1 VAAATTPAPLPAS
14 ESDDQ
19 AHNTDSGSTIPGD
32 RPEFPLPTL
41 SNRHNFLTAPPGIDR
56 PRTPPELSFEDSRA
70 LLTRLTGLQ
79 PWQLEAFP
87 DELPPLPLSRPSS
100 PLRSTEVT
108 RPTAPVR
115 ERRLSTTA
123 VPIRFRKPPGSP
135 NAESEAPVTLNTS
148 PLRPRHGKAPS
159 AEFKSSREFRPLYL
173 LERKRKSEEIDESL
187 PALPASGSPSRT
199 SSATETDGE
208 YESAL
213 ESPMGASLTA
223 EHGFFMPLDALTS
236 QLGPQLQQP
245 ELADRE
251 IEEVDES
258 GQVTPKASEF
268 RSAEVGPERDVLA
281 AALEDVR
288 AKSDKSAS
296 SRPTTPL
303 APSAQFDETKMRDAP
318 AQRSRDASP
327 AMASSSR
334 LQTAALG
341 AAIGGL
347 TAAAL
352 RTRSPSPTTERS
364 ANVVTDASEMQTSD
378 VPEPKG
384 KAKSKKRP
392 KAKKDSISNAPIEGT
407 IDPKQYIPTF
417 VDNEDDWAKNKSE
430 SVVTDDATLVGEPVA
445 SSSMLKAMRTEKV
458 LESTAPQGRD
468 SIEVMRATLDDKER
482 SEDVLPQTLTEE
494 KSVVAAPRK
503 QDAILPTEE
512 EAASTSAK
520 GKKAKKNKKGKR
532 GSQQLESELANLP
545 EQPPKEDEILPAP
558 ETQRSTVEREI
569 LEPAFPDVREE
580 KTDVVEGREPTE
592 SRDVASVPALQ
603 QEAVV
608 RQVLE
613 PAFAKDEKKVNAL
626 DFLVANE
633 PTATTEQIPEPAANV
648 ETAKALLPEQ
658 PSTVA
663 TEIVEQPKEAE
674 PEPVKSTWGTGL
686 LGALGWGKKRATS
699 PTPTPAPAPE
709 IKKAVEEQ
717 KEVGVP
723 PAAII
728 AVEEKQVKPET
739 EVIAPAVPEAIKESS
754 THLETTPVNEASR
767 DIVDDTPI
775 PRSSFVAPQTA
786 YFTDGGKPSFTFPA
800 PSTASAQAPSN
811 DQTLDRELPERSNDV
826 STAEESTH
834 LAIPPRNAVF
844 TDDGKPSFPFPAF
857 STARIAPVL
866 AADEEALKDAPST
879 PLPDTRT
886 DVPTLDNP
894 TQPESLPV
902 DDAAAEATSS
912 KKKKAKKDKK
922 KRGSIVAP
930 EAIEAEPLSVMDEPR
945 EVPATDE
952 VPVLVR
958 EAERPIEEVITKEL
972 APENIALPDGLDE
985 LDEPVLPVVDTE
997 PVRQIPMESMSK
1009 DQQPEIIRDT
1019 LELPKET
1026 SPIDTS
1032 IVTEAGTPIVVAPI
1046 EEDASSSTKKKGKKA
1061 KKAKRGSM
1069 QVDESEPSTPTV
1081 ERSLDLSLPEPTEA
1095 VLDVGVDV
1103 PLPSESVQEKE
1114 ELADIPEI
1122 LPTFDQ
1128 PAPVQD
1134 RALDLAAV
1142 AQDVPVENPTMTE
1155 ELLLP
1160 AQPELVSVA
1169 PIKKKGKKKAKSGT
1183 QTPDIQ
1189 GEAVL
1194 DSPAPL
1200 SVVSNAPKEAKL
1212 ASQPLEAQAADTVL
1226 FGGPTEQ
1233 EKVLDAESASVQPL
1247 VEQPDTPV
1255 SKKKKKAKK
1264 VKGTET
1270 PVETEVETS
1279 VQPAIVKTEVG
1290 TVRDDDVKPENV
1302 KLPDNDLEGEL
1313 EPIAIAPAVA
1323 EIAQPENLQ
1332 LPDAETNDELESTR
1346 EVAMLEPRPV
1356 AIDAPVSAAV
1366 SEPATTDSVPSFL
1379 ESAPVGPQLQGTPTA
1394 EEQATQADVPVV
1406 EDEQATTG
1414 SAKKDKKKKKGK
1426 KNKVADESE
1435 SGAPVAEVRREVEGL
1450 AESAGVR
1457 STVVESTID
1466 EPTVVEPT
1474 VNEPIM
1480 DVQSASALEST
1491 HPEAAIEATLP
1502 VPESAVEVPTA
1513 TRDLPTADQLPSQPT
1528 ADAPAPIEESLQLAT
1543 PIEDESAATSKKSKK
1558 KKTKKGKSVD
1568 ETFVTDNTETPSIAP
1583 ELAIEA
1589 VSEEPK
1595 DIALPLET
1603 PKELAP
1609 APVDEASEVALP
1621 IEIAGELDDESAPPA
1636 EILPEPVEAVKSE
1649 NDAPIPVTD
1658 EPTRDV
1664 VEEEPAST
1672 SKKSKKKK
1680 GKKAVEIGTAL
1691 DDALPI
1697 DPINATSIDASK
1709 PTTTE
1714 ARAAP
1719 LSDPIISTPIVE
1731 PAFAAP
1737 IDKPKDVALPIETA
1751 EDLASVSIEP
1761 SRELVADA
1769 ITDAAVAEP
1778 SADAIVPVS
1787 RDLAEQVADEEPL
1800 STPKK
1805 SKKKKGKKATE
1816 VLEPAAEVAPF
1827 SEPTIATPVVESE
1840 AAVAI
1845 DEPKDIALP
1854 VETADE
1860 LIDESQK
1867 PPLPAEISNEL
1878 VAQPVEDTVVS
1889 ADRDI
1894 PEPIVDE
1901 EPVSTVKKSKKKKG
1915 KKTKGDDAEAETIEA
1930 ATANTAVEPVFV
1942 EPAVDTTAVEPT
1954 LPEPTVVEPS
1964 TDVVSALTLEAAL
1977 DTPLPTSDPTETA
1990 LPEPTEGEKTLADA
2004 VASAPTTPSREVTE
2018 PTVEV
2023 EPATTSNKS
2032 KKKKGKKG
2040 LAPDTEPSTPVTE
2053 ESAPQFPVPS
2063 ESTDVDKSVAD
2074 VVETSQQDLSTVFP
2088 TASTD
2093 VERTI
2098 EPVHVE
2104 TPIAITPVP
2113 ATEELTQDTSV
2124 STAIEPTL
2132 ETEGA
2137 EGTSKKTK
2145 KKKSK
2150 KGKSVDITEPSTPVT
2165 EEPAMQFGTP
2175 SEPAQ
2180 MAKSIDEAARPL
2192 VEEPVLEVSK
2202 ALLDNDPVSEP
2213 AMPDK
2218 VEDAITLPV
2227 VDESAADVPEPS
2239 TPKEQPVEDES
2250 AELTSK
2256 KSKKK
2261 KGKKSKTSEDVEP
2274 EATIELGKDVASV
2287 ETTPVVEE
2295 IKEAT
2300 QPVELLQVE
2309 PVVETAA
2316 IHNAPIPDTPIERE
2330 LATEITHLSEP
2341 VDFEVPMDVPVVVD
2355 QSLPE
2360 APASTEPKAPAENE
2374 DAASTSKKGKKKKS
2388 KKTKSE
2394 SEPQTPVT
2402 EVDSFLAA
2410 APQEEPTTKDNVVAE
2425 PASSLPEEPAEEPV
2439 VPAIVPEPLS
2449 RALEDPLA
2457 ETTAADPIDS
2467 TPIIEQSSPDKDVA
2481 TVIPEAVAEAV
2492 DEQVAS
2498 PPAAKKDK
2506 KKGKK
2511 SKRVSIAEE
2520 ATAIP
2525 VAHGEEGARELG
2537 SQESAAAVPL
2547 PEDSTVSETAKE
2559 IESQESAATVPL
2571 PEDSTISEP
2580 VSPRTVLVDTAV
2592 VESAIRTTKLD
2603 QDDVPQAPLAG
2614 QNERSLDAQ
2623 EAPVLPAESVVT
2635 DPEPTQLTED
2645 ATAPKKS
2652 KKKSKKT
2659 KSVSIAESEPLTPLK
2674 TSAPDVESASL
2685 DAQPALAP
2693 ELIAESKNDAVST
2706 SVDVQPIASTPVLEE
2721 LAVEASQEQQ
2731 PIVETPI
2738 VEEPQQIVQ
2747 DEEAPISKADKK
2759 KAKKNKRVSIAEPS
2773 PTPATPVEEKE
2784 ITLDEQSLPVAQLQE
2799 PAQDEAVSSAI
2810 DVQPIATSEIV
2821 AEPKQE
2827 PESITDAQPT
2837 PEEDA
2842 STTSKKDKKKA
2853 KKAKRVSI
2861 AEPESAPATPS
2872 EEKKELE
2879 LPLEE
2884 VVVVAPAE
2892 QTPDIVPVEEPVPAE
2907 PTSEI
2912 LLAEQP
2918 VVKDLPIAEP
2928 SAVVQEDVAVDKK
2941 DKKKSKKAKRGS
2953 VAESGT
2959 STPVEE
2965 KALNPLDA
2973 QQLPE
2978 TPVVDEQARETP
2990 AMDETVTDTAPVVE
3004 EVAKNEEVVEAPV
3017 EAAVSSNQG
3026 IDAVSVPEQG
3036 AARATPD
3043 DASKAP
3049 ILATEESLKD
3059 APEDESAAPVSKKDK
3074 KKSKKAKRGS
3084 VVEPELSEPSPAII
3098 APSGLQPDVSL
3109 SQTEDTVPAEPSAP
3123 AEPSSEQTKEI
3134 LVEDLPPA
3142 SLPTSEEPVVVAAE
3156 DIALPSTPAATDDT
3170 PKDLKDDT
3178 PIFVSKQ
3185 DKKKAKKSKRGSIAE
3200 PEVSEPSTVP
3210 GEAVEK
3216 VPDAI
3221 VEDVPPSIVQ
3231 DATVLPAVTDEAAT
3245 PATEHRDAPTATT
3258 VERKESNVIA
3268 DTIEAPAEPP
3278 DKSPSI
3284 DTPITVES
3292 QPLAEERKDVEES
3305 SILSKSQKKKGKK
3318 AKRVSVPDAETSLPA
3333 TAAEESAKELVLE
3346 SEAPGPDVLS
3356 EPIVV
3361 ERQPEEPAVVHAPV
3375 EHVPVVQEVPSE
3387 QTVVEDLLTVPS
3399 AVQVPSIE
3407 PTPTVE
3413 DSAPTSKKDKKKSK
3427 KAKRGSVVDDPVSQP
3442 ATPAEEVFK
3451 ELVADSTPVIEEP
3464 PVDAPSSSQAPVDP
3478 TSTPPPSS
3486 KKDKKKK
3493 AKSNKAEPVPF
3504 LALETPEEANVSDT
3518 QPSPHPS
3525 IPSETNLLL
3534 SGIPTSYPHVRDGAF
3549 VANDDGEE
3557 KMENEA
3563 EVVQPVAA
3571 SEAVEELERKVQVGP
3586 LEEMVDDEKKSKKNK
3601 KGKKRASVIEEPV
3614 VEEPAVE
3621 ALTSAAEASVGEPL
3635 IAERVEAVVDA
3646 PQPKDVLLDQPTT
3659 QVEVTEAQIPHTR
3672 SIEESK
3678 YGTEESTAPVPTESE
3693 QKKVKKHKLASM
3705 FEQNAAQDAPE
3716 LSRKHT
3722 PLVEPATVGE
3732 SSNNDK
3738 SSEDVAVV
3746 IPESG
3751 VGVEESVKEGSEV
3764 VAPKDIPLPQ
3774 DDISPQDVALPME
3787 HAAPQDVPLPV
3798 DDTAPQDVPLPQD
3811 AAVDAPVATVET
3823 TDKVPEAMDERTT
3836 SVTETHPS
3844 SEITPDIESSMLT
3857 KKDKKKSKKSKKQ
3870 SGTATPVEL
3879 IPEVQST
3886 PLEDVPKVG
3895 TEEQQAAPSVER
3907 EVPVKVQQVKDVAP
3921 EQLKI
3926 APDQP
3931 RETVDVVP
3939 ELPQD
3944 ESTISKDISA
3954 PETVDVAD
3962 VDNAPSKKDKKKS
3975 KKAKKQSE
3983 SATPAEEA
3991 APEIQQDIVGDV
4003 APVQLEP
4010 SITETASTNAPVLME
4025 PETQAEEAPL
4035 STTTDKAIEGL
4046 QEVDI
4051 PVAVEPIVQVPQEQV
4066 TQTAE
4071 EPLPEATP
4079 VAEDEADS
4087 IVKAS
4092 KKEKKKGKKA
4102 KKQSD
4107 TVTLVT
4113 EDVPELEVKKS
4124 VEVPF
4129 EQHHGIDPEH
4139 VAEPES
4145 ITEDTVEVLSE
4156 AVQPASIEKT
4166 EETLQHPDALPV
4178 ALDAMSEVNN
4188 TTQAGPDA
4196 AVEPSQ
4202 PAEED
4207 WGYTPPKKD
4216 KKMSKKEKKADTVS
4230 SAVELAPEISSQ
4242 QEEPIATPAVDP
4254 IDQPFEPTNRD
4265 LTLDNATV
4273 DMTRGKS
4280 LPEEVVPVA
4289 PTEDILVKELEG
4301 DRASDA
4307 IAIDIAKATPL
4318 PTATLE
4324 DETIDPVAALEEDTS
4339 ALTSKKDKKKSKKS
4353 KKASGTATPLT
4364 EDIPIVQPEVTQES
4378 VPLETDVN
4386 DQLVKETIATSA
4398 PEERIA
4404 EDLKI
4409 EPTEP
4414 TATPVTDATLLVD
4427 DSTPVTSSTKKSK
4440 KKSKKSGTA
4449 TPATEE
4455 LLVPQPEIFQVPESD
4470 TTDKKEVAID
4480 STPVLDTQELPLVE
4494 ESREIQQPF
4503 LDPAPVIEQELAQ
4516 DELESPSVAKQKSK
4530 KKAKKSDNAT
4540 PITEDVPMPVA
4551 EMTRDLEA
4559 EAKPDPVPTSEPVA
4573 TNEKE
4578 ILMEDPP
4585 ITAAPVEVITEDRNT
4600 EQFETPKAPT
4610 ETEIESQIAEESLSS
4625 LSKKNK
4631 KKAKKS
4637 GTATP
4642 VVNDVV
4648 GPQLDVQEPEVAAI
4662 PKKDLLPV
4670 SEMHTEVVAE
4680 PSQHQQ
4686 HETPI
4691 TPALTESEPPLG
4703 ESASPSAST
4712 KKSKKKGKKP
4722 ETATPVVEDVAQ
4734 EILPID
4740 DEVAAT
4746 REVAQ
4751 APIEQLVEEPFV
4763 PKVLAVTTESTQ
4775 AAEPEA
4781 IAPISELVEEPIKHE
4796 IPAATELI
4804 VGNKP
4809 ESEPVLSTEQPTRIE
4824 PSNEEFAAGEQ
4835 PLEAAPEVKK
4845 KKGKKSKGKKS
4856 EPQTPTIERSDPI
4869 DFETPAVPEQR
4880 QEELLTKTEAQAP
4893 IPEVVASDVVVP
4905 STTAEEAVVDR
4916 EKPAAIFDNEQ
4927 VAESKIPLVKEVVGS
4942 LPVVEPTLVEEP
4954 QQISVPTVGVTG
4966 DLTPAPIETQAEEV
4980 SPASKKGKKNKK
4992 SKKQSVTLDTV
5003 DDTASKFSELS
5014 GQAQDD
5020 NTPLVEREIDQVT
5033 GPVETE
5039 AESTLTHSEALTL
5052 PTTSDVADMA
5062 SPEVPAPTSTVD
5074 APTLPVQDFTEHR
5087 LEQATAPEA
5096 SEFFAQSPVMEAS
5109 DLTVPR
5115 GLELVE
5121 DTTPL
5126 DRKASK
5132 KSKKGKQAKEVS
5144 APAIESESLELPF
5157 VTEPATEATT
5167 LEPSSEIMELDAP
5180 TSLDTIDLPAY
5191 EAVNKPIIQPLDT
5204 ENASG
5209 PSTLETLGED
5219 PVESKAP
5226 EIVEVIDEGN
5236 AWGSALIKKSKKA
5249 KKSKSAASVDTP
5261 AEVIPEPAIVPQTAT
5276 SEHVESTISEELPRE
5291 VQLDEPKVSV
5301 SERSSDAQIL
5311 PDNSSA
5317 PVIEASQEAVKSAQE
5332 QPIDVDDSEL
5342 PLSRSAS
5349 KKGKKKKDKK
5359 GQKAVDDL
5367 ESETLESAT
5376 PLTETAPVI
5385 APELPLH
5392 QSEILPTITEAKIE
5406 AGRAPSPP
5414 AFQLAEE
5421 SKEAIPELTTVPT
5434 QSSPLEVSRDIT
5446 EPAFERDVKEASH
5459 QPFVALSPELQAVLD
5474 EAADLKL
5481 RSEALDQ
5488 ALATKEFLETP
5499 APSEPTSFF
5508 DVVGKLDKKNKKK
5521 GKKAKGVA
5529 FDSEPATPAAQID
5542 AVVETKAIVEERP
5555 MVEDSTSAELPT
5567 GNAGENEKK
5576 KSEKAALSVETE
5588 EPVIEQ
5594 SRDVA
5599 NVAVEPTLQ
5608 PEVPVASIE
5617 EVAPTSSEQPAT
5629 AVEGTAPVVSTDAH
5643 ELLADELPVLSRK
5656 LSKKDKKK
5664 AKKEPQFDDAP
5675 VLESEPAIEPQII
5688 SVEPT
5693 PDVREPVVSVEL
5705 LPVVAEPTATRA
5717 MHPEVQKAVTEEDR
5731 PTMSRKLS
5739 KKDKKKAKQGTSVLD
5754 EPIYS
5759 MEEPTNT
5766 PFEQK
5771 TATND
5776 VTVEDAVQQD
5786 RAPAPVVLSEQV
5798 DRQPSSLF
5806 SERETLTT
5814 DSKTTPPGVV
5824 TESRS
5829 EQHHVPQVEEMAQP
5843 TPSYTAFEDNAP
5855 TTIDSADVTIDS
5867 VPNTQNDDDLNVASA
5882 VTRKQSK
5889 KDKKKGKKNAL
5900 AGDVIEQ
5907 ETAKVVEIED
5917 TPLAVNIP
5925 EQSLPSV
5932 EMATPTAS
5940 DMQAKP
5946 TQETARTTTL
5956 EELPTSTPADFIS
5969 QPLDLSRNI
5978 RDESAVAEVSAREV
5992 QAEAALE
5999 SSQAKKQKRKSKTA
6013 TAFQEEPIEET
6024 QSSTPRELI
6033 VEPSMAQ
6040 EPTFATLPEIQ
6051 AEDDWALSSKKSKKE
6066 KRDSKKTVTV
6076 DEQEP
6081 VTSLELEMHHSE
6093 VIQGQP
6099 EQLVVAAPVAE
6110 ASNEVHHMTPAPVK
6124 FTKTAVQSAPVD
6136 ALEAPQQ
6143 PTLARKTSKAH
6154 KLAAMFEQGASQGS
6168 SAAQRELRKGGSGS
6182 VKNLAEQFETQSRS
6196 VTPITLPTSEKRSI
6210 SRAPSN
6216 AHLRTESP
6224 KNIDF
6229 AGTIAA
6235 GLKISG
6241 FDDKYVV
6248 DDSTFHRVT
6257 TPGGVHDITPD
6268 EDVAAAMNSASASK
6282 FATRGWTTPTS
6293 SPKLQ
6298 PTREAD
6304 SNTLPPIEVAMA
6316 STDAASFD
6324 PLDVL
6329 NDPAFTK
6336 RTISPGV
6343 LEEADPEELGSKL
6356 KMNKKPKGKKK
6367 RVSVPDSP
6375 MDVAVT
6381 EATSTAPTD
6390 EYSDTTTRGI
6400 APEMIHAQES
6410 AVHEI
6415 NPVDKPRAVP
6425 AQPIPFEEVQEDSWS
6440 ATPITKSK
6448 KVKKDKKR
6456 ASDTQESVEYATV
6469 QTPVVEDPI
6478 VEPPTV
6484 ETLVDST
6491 TRATKL
6497 QHSLPS
6503 TSVNVA
6509 PLERSLPNDE
6519 ASAPTAGKE
6528 LGEYPFPEVSLLEKI
6543 TNRNVEEKSK
6553 VLGQEEVEEQA
6564 VASKK
6569 KSKKSRKGKEKDEGV
6584 TSLESEQIGEIS
6596 IDMDQKPAHDTHKR
6610 RSHPVTFAE
6619 DQPYEKRAHLEEPIS
6634 ETASAPKVTATEHT
6648 VREVTSSPKET
6659 RRLGAQP
6666 TERAHG
6672 PTVEPSWSFA
6682 GVRDSAVEVADSPVQ
6697 SSAPSFQETIRD
6709 SGYHDSDYNPII
6721 QHEELPQVEAPTH
6734 ERKRRSKDPKTSRQ
6748 KAVRDVQDADSPSLP
6763 PVATPDYATKERTS
6777 YLFDSSP
6784 STRALGASP
6793 AVEPIT
6799 PAHESRRT
6807 SHPLAYESRDT
6818 TEVKS
6823 KPLVESQQEQVS
6835 ESKAVTQAEPYQS
6848 IFGDPNDPS
6857 SGPSASAATPAS
6869 KHRRT
6874 PSNKQLHTIT
6884 EASPDDSPLHKKGR
6898 SINDIGAPDRGTKS
6912 LRRTDSSKSFSERM
6926 KSPPPVTPTPSSR
6939 KSMPSAAGTSDKK
6952 SPVTPWQQVNEHVD
6966 RSMTLSPARRM
6977 PRSSPSF
6984 DPIKQHMAEQRSPSA
6999 LSQRS
7004 MSNISKLRSPD
7015 QDRPLSSASNRST
7028 QSLRRIDR
7036 SASGD
7041 LRANARLGEVSA
7053 RDASDMEPNLSDLAL
7068 AAGATAAI
7076 AGIAAASKYDPVR
7089 GAGKG
7094 RRASMVAESFVS
7106 V

>member
-223 EHGFFMPLDALTS
+223 EHGFFMPLDAVTS
-236 QLGPQLQQP
+236 QLGPQLQHP

-268 RSAEVGPERDVLA
+268 RTAEAGPERDVLA

-352 RTRSPSPTTERS
+352 RTRSPSPTTDRL
-364 ANVVTDASEMQTSD
+364 ANVGTDANEIQTSD

-384 KAKSKKRP
+384 KAKSKKKP
-392 KAKKDSISNAPIEGT
+392 KAKKDSISDAPIEDT

-445 SSSMLKAMRTEKV
+445 SSSMLKAMQTEKV

-468 SIEVMRATLDDKER
+468 TIEVMRATLDDKER
-482 SEDVLPQTLTEE
+482 PEDVLPQTLTEE
-494 KSVVAAPRK
+494 KSVVAAPRE
-503 QDAILPTEE
+503 QDAILPTED

-558 ETQRSTVEREI
+558 ETQRSIVEREI

-580 KTDVVEGREPTE
+580 KTDVVEEGEPTE

-613 PAFAKDEKKVNAL
+613 PAFATDEKKVNAL

-633 PTATTEQIPEPAANV
+633 PTATTEQTPEPTVSV
-648 ETAKALLPEQ
+648 ETAEAPIPEQ

-663 TEIVEQPKEAE
+663 TEIVEQPKQAD

-699 PTPTPAPAPE
+699 PTPTPAPAPAPE
-709 IKKAVEEQ
+709 IKKAVEEK
-717 KEVGVP
+717 KEVGVL
-723 PAAII
+723 PAPVI
-728 AVEEKQVKPET
+728 AVEEKQVKSET
-739 EVIAPAVPEAIKESS
+739 QVIAPAVPEAIKESS

-767 DIVDDTPI
+767 EIVDDTPV

-811 DQTLDRELPERSNDV
+811 AQTLDRELPERSNDV
-826 STAEESTH
+826 STAEEPTH
-834 LAIPPRNAVF
+834 LATQPRNAVF
-844 TDDGKPSFPFPAF
+844 TDDGKPSFTFPAF
-857 STARIAPVL
+857 STAHIAPVL
-866 AADEEALKDAPST
+866 ATDEEALKDAPLT

-922 KRGSIVAP
+922 KRGSTVAP
-930 EAIEAEPLSVMDEPR
+930 EAIEAEPLSVTDEPR

-985 LDEPVLPVVDTE
+985 LDEPVLPVVDSE

-1009 DQQPEIIRDT
+1009 DPQPEIIRDT
-1019 LELPKET
+1019 LELPKES

-1032 IVTEAGTPIVVAPI
+1032 IVTEAATPTVVAPI

-1081 ERSLDLSLPEPTEA
+1081 ERSLDLSLPEHTEA

-1114 ELADIPEI
+1114 ELAEIPEI
-1122 LPTFDQ
+1122 LPTSDQ

-1142 AQDVPVENPTMTE
+1142 AQDVPVENPTTTE
-1155 ELLLP
+1155 EPLLP

-1194 DSPAPL
+1194 DSPAPP
-1200 SVVSNAPKEAKL
+1200 SVVSDAPKEVEL

-1226 FGGPTEQ
+1226 PGAPTEL

-1247 VEQPDTPV
+1247 VEQPDAPV
-1255 SKKKKKAKK
+1255 LKKKKKAKK

-1279 VQPAIVKTEVG
+1279 VEPAI
-1290 TVRDDDVKPENV
+1290 DDAVKPENI

-1313 EPIAIAPAVA
+1313 EPIAIAPVV
-1323 EIAQPENLQ
+1323 EETAQPENVQ
-1332 LPDAETNDELESTR
+1332 LPDDEAKDELESTR

-1356 AIDAPVSAAV
+1356 AIDTPVSAAV
-1366 SEPATTDSVPSFL
+1366 FEPATTDSVPSL
-1379 ESAPVGPQLQGTPTA
+1379 MESAPVESQLQGTPTA

-1426 KNKVADESE
+1426 KNRVADENE

-1450 AESAGVR
+1450 AESAGVE
-1457 STVVESTID
+1457 STVVEPIIVGPAAD
-1466 EPTVVEPT
+1466 ESIV
-1474 VNEPIM
+1474 

-1491 HPEAAIEATLP
+1491 QPEAAIEATPP
-1502 VPESAVEVPTA
+1502 VPESVVEVPTA
-1513 TRDLPTADQLPSQPT
+1513 TKDLPTADQLPSQHT
-1528 ADAPAPIEESLQLAT
+1528 ADAPAPIEESSQLAT
-1543 PIEDESAATSKKSKK
+1543 PVEDESAATSKKSKK

-1568 ETFVTDNTETPSIAP
+1568 ETLVTDTTEPSSIAP

-1603 PKELAP
+1603 REELAP

-1621 IEIAGELDDESAPPA
+1621 IEIAGELDDELAPPA
-1636 EILPEPVEAVKSE
+1636 EILPEPVEAVKSG

-1658 EPTRDV
+1658 EPTRDVVV

-1680 GKKAVEIGTAL
+1680 GRKAVEIGTAL

-1697 DPINATSIDASK
+1697 GPINATSIDASE

-1719 LSDPIISTPIVE
+1719 LSDPVISTPIVE

-1737 IDKPKDVALPIETA
+1737 IDEPKDIALPIETA

-1769 ITDAAVAEP
+1769 ITDAAVAES

-1787 RDLAEQVADEEPL
+1787 RELAEQVVDEESL

-1816 VLEPAAEVAPF
+1816 VIEPAAEVAPF
-1827 SEPTIATPVVESE
+1827 SEPTMATPVVESE

-1854 VETADE
+1854 METADE
-1860 LIDESQK
+1860 LIDESQES
-1867 PPLPAEISNEL
+1867 PLPAEISNEL

-1889 ADRDI
+1889 TDRNI

-1930 ATANTAVEPVFV
+1930 ATANTAVEPVLV
-1942 EPAVDTTAVEPT
+1942 EPAVDTAAVEPT
-1954 LPEPTVVEPS
+1954 LPERTVVEPS
-1964 TDVVSALTLEAAL
+1964 TDVASALTLEAAL
-1977 DTPLPTSDPTETA
+1977 DTPLPISDPTETA
-1990 LPEPTEGEKTLADA
+1990 LPEPTEGEKTLADT

-2018 PTVEV
+2018 PIVEV
-2023 EPATTSNKS
+2023 EPATTSKKS
-2032 KKKKGKKG
+2032 NKKKGKKG
-2040 LAPDTEPSTPVTE
+2040 LAPDTEPSTPITE

-2063 ESTDVDKSVAD
+2063 ESTDVDKSIAD

-2113 ATEELTQDTSV
+2113 ATEELTQDTPV

-2137 EGTSKKTK
+2137 EGTSKKAK

-2180 MAKSIDEAARPL
+2180 MAKSIDEAAQPL

-2218 VEDAITLPV
+2218 VEDTITLPV

-2274 EATIELGKDVASV
+2274 EATIELGKDVATV

-2295 IKEAT
+2295 TKEAT
-2300 QPVELLQVE
+2300 QPVELLPVE
-2309 PVVETAA
+2309 PVVETVA
-2316 IHNAPIPDTPIERE
+2316 IDNALIPDTPMERE

-2355 QSLPE
+2355 QSLPG
-2360 APASTEPKAPAENE
+2360 APVSTEPEAPAENE
-2374 DAASTSKKGKKKKS
+2374 DAASISKKGKKKKS

-2410 APQEEPTTKDNVVAE
+2410 APKKEPTTKDNVVAE
-2425 PASSLPEEPAEEPV
+2425 PTSSLPEEPAKEPV
-2439 VPAIVPEPLS
+2439 VTAIVPEPLS

-2467 TPIIEQSSPDKDVA
+2467 APMIEQSSPDKDVE
-2481 TVIPEAVAEAV
+2481 TVVPEAVAETV

-2520 ATAIP
+2520 ATVVPAAPI
-2525 VAHGEEGARELG
+2525 EEGARELA

-2547 PEDSTVSETAKE
+2547 PEDSTVSGTTKE

-2580 VSPRTVLVDTAV
+2580 VSPRTVLVDTVV
-2592 VESAIRTTKLD
+2592 VESAIPTTKLD

-2635 DPEPTQLTED
+2635 DPEPAQLTEE

-2659 KSVSIAESEPLTPLK
+2659 KSVSIAESEPSTPLE
-2674 TSAPDVESASL
+2674 TSAPDAEGASL
-2685 DAQPALAP
+2685 DAQPVLAP
-2693 ELIAESKNDAVST
+2693 ELIAESKNDVVST
-2706 SVDVQPIASTPVLEE
+2706 SVEVQPIASTPVLEE
-2721 LAVEASQEQQ
+2721 PAVEASQEQQ

-2773 PTPATPVEEKE
+2773 STPATPVEEKE
-2784 ITLDEQSLPVAQLQE
+2784 LALDERSLPVAQLQE

-2821 AEPKQE
+2821 AEPRQE
-2827 PESITDAQPT
+2827 TESIAEAQPT

-2853 KKAKRVSI
+2853 KKSKRVSI

-2872 EEKKELE
+2872 EERKELE

-2884 VVVVAPAE
+2884 VVVAPVE
-2892 QTPDIVPVEEPVPAE
+2892 QIPDIVPVEEPVPVE

-2912 LLAEQP
+2912 LPAEQP

-2928 SAVVQEDVAVDKK
+2928 SAIVQEDVAVVKK

-2965 KALNPLDA
+2965 EALNPLDA

-2978 TPVVDEQARETP
+2978 TPVIDEQARETP
-2990 AMDETVTDTAPVVE
+2990 AMDETATATAPVVE
-3004 EVAKNEEVVEAPV
+3004 EVAKGAPVVEAPV
-3017 EAAVSSNQG
+3017 EAAVSSNQR

-3084 VVEPELSEPSPAII
+3084 VVEPELSEPSSTIV
-3098 APSGLQPDVSL
+3098 APSELQPAVSL
-3109 SQTEDTVPAEPSAP
+3109 TQTEDTVPAEPSAP
-3123 AEPSSEQTKEI
+3123 AEPASEQTKES
-3134 LVEDLPPA
+3134 LVEDQPPA

-3178 PIFVSKQ
+3178 PISVSKQ

-3200 PEVSEPSTVP
+3200 PEVSEPSTLA
-3210 GEAVEK
+3210 GEAVEN
-3216 VPDAI
+3216 VRDTI

-3231 DATVLPAVTDEAAT
+3231 DATVLPAVTDEAAS
-3245 PATEHRDAPTATT
+3245 PATELRDAPTATT
-3258 VERKESNVIA
+3258 VERKEPNVIA

-3278 DKSPSI
+3278 DKSPPI

-3292 QPLAEERKDVEES
+3292 QPLVEERKDVEETS
-3305 SILSKSQKKKGKK
+3305 TLSKSQKKKGKK
-3318 AKRVSVPDAETSLPA
+3318 AKRVSVPDGETSLPA

-3346 SEAPGPDVLS
+3346 SEAPVSDVLS

-3361 ERQPEEPAVVHAPV
+3361 EQQPEEPAVVHAPV
-3375 EHVPVVQEVPSE
+3375 EDIPVVQEVPSE
-3387 QTVVEDLLTVPS
+3387 QTVVEDLLAVPS
-3399 AVQVPSIE
+3399 VVQVPSIE

-3464 PVDAPSSSQAPVDP
+3464 PADAPSSSQAPVDP

-3557 KMENEA
+3557 KMENEV

-3571 SEAVEELERKVQVGP
+3571 SEAVEEMERKVQVGP
-3586 LEEMVDDEKKSKKNK
+3586 LEEMVDDEKKPKKNK

-3614 VEEPAVE
+3614 VAEPAVE
-3621 ALTSAAEASVGEPL
+3621 ALTSAVEASVGEPL

-3659 QVEVTEAQIPHTR
+3659 EVEVTEAQIPHTQP
-3672 SIEESK
+3672 IEENK
-3678 YGTEESTAPVPTESE
+3678 FVTEEPTAPVPTESE
-3693 QKKVKKHKLASM
+3693 KKKVKKHNLASM

-3746 IPESG
+3746 TPELG
-3751 VGVEESVKEGSEV
+3751 VGVEKSVKEGSEV

-3774 DDISPQDVALPME
+3774 DEISPQDVALPME

-3798 DDTAPQDVPLPQD
+3798 DDTPPQDVPLPQD
-3811 AAVDAPVATVET
+3811 AAVDAPVATAET
-3823 TDKVPEAMDERTT
+3823 TDKVPEAMDDPTT

-3844 SEITPDIESSMLT
+3844 SEITPDIESSVLT

-3879 IPEVQST
+3879 IPGLQST

-3895 TEEQQAAPSVER
+3895 TEEQQATPSVER
-3907 EVPVKVQQVKDVAP
+3907 EVPVEVQQVEDVAP
-3921 EQLKI
+3921 EQLHI

-3931 RETVDVVP
+3931 RETVDLVP

-3944 ESTISKDISA
+3944 EPTISKDISA

-3983 SATPAEEA
+3983 SATPVEEA
-3991 APEIQQDIVGDV
+3991 APEVQQDVVEDV

-4010 SITETASTNAPVLME
+4010 PITETASTNAPVLKE
-4025 PETQAEEAPL
+4025 PETQAQEASPF
-4035 STTTDKAIEGL
+4035 TTTDKAIEGL
-4046 QEVDI
+4046 PGVDV

-4066 TQTAE
+4066 TQTGE

-4079 VAEDEADS
+4079 VAEGEADS

-4107 TVTLVT
+4107 TTTLVT

-4124 VEVPF
+4124 MEVPF

-4139 VAEPES
+4139 VAGPES
-4145 ITEDTVEVLSE
+4145 ITENTVEVLSE

-4178 ALDAMSEVNN
+4178 ALDAMPEVNN
-4188 TTQAGPDA
+4188 TTQAEPDA
-4196 AVEPSQ
+4196 TVEPSQ
-4202 PAEED
+4202 PTEED
-4207 WGYTPPKKD
+4207 WGYAPPKKD
-4216 KKMSKKEKKADTVS
+4216 KKKSKKEKKADAVS
-4230 SAVELAPEISSQ
+4230 SAVELAPEVPSQ

-4273 DMTRGKS
+4273 DVTRGKS

-4289 PTEDILVKELEG
+4289 PTEVDLVKELEG
-4301 DRASDA
+4301 DHASDA

-4324 DETIDPVAALEEDTS
+4324 EETIEPAAALEEDTS

-4364 EDIPIVQPEVTQES
+4364 EDIPTVQPEVTQES
-4378 VPLETDVN
+4378 VPQEADVK
-4386 DQLVKETIATSA
+4386 DELVKETVATSA
-4398 PEERIA
+4398 PEERTA

-4409 EPTEP
+4409 EPIEP
-4414 TATPVTDATLLVD
+4414 ITTPITDATPLVD
-4427 DSTPVTSSTKKSK
+4427 DSIPVTSSTKKSK

-4455 LLVPQPEIFQVPESD
+4455 LPVQQPEIVQVPNTD

-4494 ESREIQQPF
+4494 ESRGIQQPF

-4516 DELESPSVAKQKSK
+4516 DELESPSVAKKKSK

-4551 EMTRDLEA
+4551 EMTRVLEA
-4559 EAKPDPVPTSEPVA
+4559 EAKPDLVPTSEPVA
-4573 TNEKE
+4573 TKEKE
-4578 ILMEDPP
+4578 ILMEDSPT
-4585 ITAAPVEVITEDRNT
+4585 TAAPVEVIIEDRNT
-4600 EQFETPKAPT
+4600 EQLETPKAPT

-4670 SEMHTEVVAE
+4670 SEVHTEVVVE
-4680 PSQHQQ
+4680 SSQHQQ
-4686 HETPI
+4686 YETPI

-4703 ESASPSAST
+4703 ESILPSAST
-4712 KKSKKKGKKP
+4712 KKSKKKGKKS

-4734 EILPID
+4734 NILPID

-4746 REVAQ
+4746 SEVAP
-4751 APIEQLVEEPFV
+4751 APIEQLVEESFV
-4763 PKVLAVTTESTQ
+4763 PKDLAVTTESTQ

-4781 IAPISELVEEPIKHE
+4781 IAPISEVVEEPIKHE

-4804 VGNKP
+4804 VGNEP
-4809 ESEPVLSTEQPTRIE
+4809 ESEPGLSSEQPARIE

-4835 PLEAAPEVKK
+4835 PLEAVPEVKK
-4845 KKGKKSKGKKS
+4845 KKAKKSKGKKS
-4856 EPQTPTIERSDPI
+4856 EPQTPTIERSDPV
-4869 DFETPAVPEQR
+4869 DFETPTVPEQR

-4905 STTAEEAVVDR
+4905 STIAEEAVVDR
-4916 EKPAAIFDNEQ
+4916 EKPAAIVGNEQ
-4927 VAESKIPLVKEVVGS
+4927 VVESEMPLVKEVVEP

-4954 QQISVPTVGVTG
+4954 QQISVPTVGATG

-4980 SPASKKGKKNKK
+4980 TPASKKGKKNKK
-4992 SKKQSVTLDTV
+4992 SKKQSVSLDTV

-5014 GQAQDD
+5014 GQAQND

-5033 GPVETE
+5033 EPVETKT
-5039 AESTLTHSEALTL
+5039 ESTLTHSEALIL
-5052 PTTSDVADMA
+5052 PTTSDVADVA
-5062 SPEVPAPTSTVD
+5062 SPEVLAPTSAVD
-5074 APTLPVQDFTEHR
+5074 APTLPVQDFTEHQ

-5096 SEFFAQSPVMEAS
+5096 SEVFAQLPVMESS

-5115 GLELVE
+5115 ELGLVE

-5132 KSKKGKQAKEVS
+5132 KSKKGKQAKEVP
-5144 APAIESESLELPF
+5144 APVIGSESLELPV

-5167 LEPSSEIMELDAP
+5167 LEPSSEMMELDAP
-5180 TSLDTIDLPAY
+5180 RSLHTIDLPAY
-5191 EAVNKPIIQPLDT
+5191 EAVDKPNLQPIDNQ
-5204 ENASG
+5204 NASG
-5209 PSTLETLGED
+5209 PSTLETLVED

-5226 EIVEVIDEGN
+5226 EIVEVIDEEN
-5236 AWGSALIKKSKKA
+5236 AWGSAPIKKSKKA

-5261 AEVIPEPAIVPQTAT
+5261 AEVIPEPAIVPETAT
-5276 SEHVESTISEELPRE
+5276 SEHVKSTISEELPRD

-5301 SERSSDAQIL
+5301 SERSSDVQIL

-5317 PVIEASQEAVKSAQE
+5317 PVIEASHEAVESAQE

-5342 PLSRSAS
+5342 SLSRSAS
-5349 KKGKKKKDKK
+5349 KKSKKKKKDKK
-5359 GQKAVDDL
+5359 AIDDF
-5367 ESETLESAT
+5367 ESETLEPAT
-5376 PLTETAPVI
+5376 PLTKTAPVV

-5392 QSEILPTITEAKIE
+5392 QSEILPTITEARIE

-5421 SKEAIPELTTVPT
+5421 FKEPIPELTTVPT
-5434 QSSPLEVSRDIT
+5434 QSLPLEVSRDIT
-5446 EPAFERDVKEASH
+5446 EPAFERDVKEASP

-5488 ALATKEFLETP
+5488 ALATEEFLETP

-5529 FDSEPATPAAQID
+5529 FDSEPATPAAQLD

-5555 MVEDSTSAELPT
+5555 MVEDSTSAELST
-5567 GNAGENEKK
+5567 VNAGESEKK
-5576 KSEKAALSVETE
+5576 KSKKAALSVETE

-5599 NVAVEPTLQ
+5599 NVAVQPMLQ

-5617 EVAPTSSEQPAT
+5617 EVTPTSSEQPAT
-5629 AVEGTAPVVSTDAH
+5629 AVESTAPVVFTDAQ
-5643 ELLADELPVLSRK
+5643 EPFADEFPVLSRK

-5664 AKKEPQFDDAP
+5664 AKKETQFDNAP

-5688 SVEPT
+5688 PVEPT
-5693 PDVREPVVSVEL
+5693 PDVRELAVSTEPLHVVV
-5705 LPVVAEPTATRA
+5705 EPTATRD
-5717 MHPEVQKAVTEEDR
+5717 MHPEVQEAVTEEDR

-5776 VTVEDAVQQD
+5776 VTVEDAVQQN

-5798 DRQPSSLF
+5798 DRQPSSLL
-5806 SERETLTT
+5806 SERDTLTT
-5814 DSKTTPPGVV
+5814 DSKTSPPDVV

-5843 TPSYTAFEDNAP
+5843 TPNYTAFEDNAP
-5855 TTIDSADVTIDS
+5855 TTIDSTDVTIDS

-5882 VTRKQSK
+5882 LTRKQSK
-5889 KDKKKGKKNAL
+5889 KDKKKGKKNVL

-5925 EQSLPSV
+5925 EQSLPPV
-5932 EMATPTAS
+5932 EMATSTAS

-5946 TQETARTTTL
+5946 TRETAQTTAL
-5956 EELPTSTPADFIS
+5956 EELPTSTPADFVS
-5969 QPLDLSRNI
+5969 QPLDLSRNV

-6013 TAFQEEPIEET
+6013 TAFQDEPIEET

-6040 EPTFATLPEIQ
+6040 EPTFATLPEIE
-6051 AEDDWALSSKKSKKE
+6051 AEDDWALPSKKNKKE
-6066 KRDSKKTVTV
+6066 KRKSKKTVSV

-6081 VTSLELEMHHSE
+6081 VTSLEPEMQHIE
-6093 VIQGQP
+6093 VIQDHP

-6110 ASNEVHHMTPAPVK
+6110 ASNEMHQMTPAPVE
-6124 FTKTAVQSAPVD
+6124 FTKTVAQSAPVD

-6196 VTPITLPTSEKRSI
+6196 VTPLTLPTSEKHSI

-6367 RVSVPDSP
+6367 RVSIPDSP
-6375 MDVAVT
+6375 VDVAVT

-6390 EYSDTTTRGI
+6390 KYSDTTTRSI
-6400 APEMIHAQES
+6400 APEMMHAQES
-6410 AVHEI
+6410 ALHEF

-6448 KVKKDKKR
+6448 KVEKDKKR
-6456 ASDTQESVEYATV
+6456 ASDTQESVEYATI
-6469 QTPVVEDPI
+6469 QTPVVEAPI

-6491 TRATKL
+6491 TRAKKL

-6503 TSVNVA
+6503 TSVIEA

-6543 TNRNVEEKSK
+6543 TSRNVEEKSK
-6553 VLGQEEVEEQA
+6553 VLGQEGVEEEA
-6564 VASKK
+6564 VPSKK
-6569 KSKKSRKGKEKDEGV
+6569 KSKKSRKVKEKDEGV
-6584 TSLESEQIGEIS
+6584 TSLESEQIGERS

-6610 RSHPVTFAE
+6610 RSHPVTFAA
-6619 DQPYEKRAHLEEPIS
+6619 DQPYEKRAHLEDPIS

-6648 VREVTSSPKET
+6648 VREVTSSPEET
-6659 RRLGAQP
+6659 RRLGAQT

-6697 SSAPSFQETIRD
+6697 SSAPSFQETTRD
-6709 SGYHDSDYNPII
+6709 SGYHDSDYNPLV
-6721 QHEELPQVEAPTH
+6721 QQEELPQVEAPTR
-6734 ERKRRSKDPKTSRQ
+6734 ERKRRSKDPKSSRQ

-6835 ESKAVTQAEPYQS
+6835 ESKVVTQAEPYQS